1 MEYTM
6 NIHRSFVKNFDL
18 ITIMISYVFLNFVL
32 IYRESET
39 IIFYGSHSKLWTNQ
53 ESTYY
58 SFQVGLR
65 FMVFNATFNNIS
77 DIISWWSVLLVTETG
92 IPRENHKFL
101 FNQIRGFEERLTRN
115 LLDYFKKS
123 LEGIYNDFH

>member
-1 MEYTM
+1 
-6 NIHRSFVKNFDL
+6 
-18 ITIMISYVFLNFVL
+18 MISYDFLNFVL

-77 DIISWWSVLLVTETG
+77 DIISWWSVLLVTETR
-92 IPRENHKFL
+92 IPRVNHKFL
-101 FNQIRGFEERLTRN
+101 FYLSFEEKLTRN

-123 LEGIYNDFH
+123 LEGICNDFH